1 MTPEEFSGIV
11 AVIREASTEGF
22 APGPRLLFTED
33 KLREVRKLQ
42 AMLTFLPPCDT
53 FYVIT

>member
-22 APGPRLLFTED
+22 APGPRLLFTEA
-33 KLREVRKLQ
+33 KLRCGNSR
-42 AMLTFLPPCDT
+42 PC
-53 FYVIT
+53 